1 MKLSDY
7 ISVFL
12 KEHGIETVF
21 SVTGGYAMHLNDSF
35 GQNMQCYYS
44 HGENPCGY
52 MALGHVKA
60 SLKPAVV
67 CITAGCGATNAVTPC
82 LIAYQ
87 DSAPVFFISGQVNR
101 DENIR
106 YLRCEKG
113 TVLRTFSG
121 SECDIVEVV
130 KPITKFSV
138 ELWDPLQAR
147 SVLEECYHHLTS
159 GRPGPVWLSVPLNV
173 QGATI
178 DVASLRSFNKPYTE
192 KLLETANPE
201 LEELRKLW
209 AKSVRPLALVGNG
222 ILLAH
227 AGPAFITFLDKHNI
241 PTVASFL
248 GTDVISDMH
257 PCSVGRVG
265 VVGDRAGNF
274 AMQNCDLL
282 LCLGCR
288 LSKSIVGYRADWFAR
303 EARVVMVDIDAAEL
317 NKPTCADVLK
327 INVNLADFFAGAA
340 LPVVDRREWTERCG
354 RWRKKWFR
362 ETPPVEAQILNPYSF
377 LLAFYSLK
385 PAGAASVASSGS
397 LFCVVWHM
405 IVVKPGDRFIAST
418 HGDMGFELP
427 AAIGAAIQLK
437 QPVYCM
443 VGDGSF
449 QLNAQEL
456 QTICTLSVPVKIMY
470 FNNGGYGAIKI
481 TQTTFFGEK
490 NEFGVDH
497 ASGIGFPNI
506 KRVCAAYDLQYF
518 RVDSTTDI
526 ESQLEAVFACPGPCL
541 VEIVCCMQARY
552 PKLSNKL
559 MSDGTFKN
567 LPPEDMAPF
576 MERDEFRREM
586 CIAPV
591 KESEEL
597 DIYI

>member
-1 MKLSDY
+1 MKVSDF
-7 ISVFL
+7 IADVL
-12 KEHGIETVF
+12 KERGIDAVF

-35 GQNMQCYYS
+35 GRSMQCYFS

-67 CITAGCGATNAVTPC
+67 CVTAGCGATNAVTPC

-87 DSAPVFFISGQVNR
+87 DSAPLFFISGQVNR

-106 YLRCEKG
+106 YLRCEKN

-130 KPITKFSV
+130 KPITKFAV

-147 SVLEECYHHLTS
+147 SVLEECFHHLTS

-173 QGATI
+173 QGAVV
-178 DVASLRSFNKPYTE
+178 DEASLVGFSAPNIER
-192 KLLETANPE
+192 LLLTGTPA
-201 LEELRKLW
+201 LGELRTLW
-209 AKSVRPLALVGNG
+209 ADSKRPLILAGNG
-222 ILLAH
+222 LRLGH
-227 AGPAFITFLDKHNI
+227 VVSAFSTFLEQHKI
-241 PTVASFL
+241 PVVASFL
-248 GTDVISDMH
+248 GTDAIPDTH
-257 PCSVGRVG
+257 PCTVGRVG
-265 VVGDRAGNF
+265 ILGDRAGNF
-274 AMQNCDLL
+274 AVQNCDLL

-288 LSKSIVGYRADWFAR
+288 LPKSIVGYRADWFAR
-303 EARVVMVDIDAAEL
+303 EARIVLVDIDAAEL
-317 NKPTCADVLK
+317 NKPSCADVLK
-327 INVNLADFFAGAA
+327 VHCNLTDFFTDAA
-340 LPVVDRREWTERCG
+340 LPVVDRNEWLMRCT

-362 ETPPVEAQILNPYSF
+362 EMPPLEANVLNPYAF
-377 LLAFYSLK
+377 LHTFYSQK

-405 IVVKPGDRFIAST
+405 VLVKPGDRFIAST

-427 AAIGAAIQLK
+427 AAVGAAIQLQ

-443 VGDGSF
+443 VGDGAF

-456 QTICTLSVPVKIMY
+456 QTICTLRVPVKIMY

-481 TQTTFFGEK
+481 TQTTFFGAK
-490 NEFGVDH
+490 NEFGVDP
-497 ASGIGFPNI
+497 ASGIGFPDI
-506 KRVCAAYDLQYF
+506 KRVCAAYDLKYF
-518 RVDSTTDI
+518 RFDGSTDVDNELPS
-526 ESQLEAVFACPGPCL
+526 VFAFDGPCL
-541 VEIVCCMQARY
+541 VEIVCCMQARH

-559 MSDGTFKN
+559 LPNGTFMN

-576 MERDEFRREM
+576 LEREEFRQEM
-586 CIAPV
+586 CIQPLT
-591 KESEEL
+591 ESEEEL
-597 DIYI
+597 KL

>member
-1 MKLSDY
+1 MKVSDF
-7 ISVFL
+7 ISTFL
-12 KEHGIETVF
+12 KEHGIDTVY

-35 GQNMQCYYS
+35 GQSMKCYYS

-52 MALGHVKA
+52 MALGHVKS

-67 CITAGCGATNAVTPC
+67 CVTAGCGATNAVTPC

-106 YLRCEKG
+106 YLRCEKN
-113 TVLRTFSG
+113 TVLRTYSG

-130 KPITKFSV
+130 KPITKYAV

-147 SVLEECYHHLTS
+147 AVLEECYHHLTS

-173 QGATI
+173 QGSHI
-178 DVASLRSFNKPYTE
+178 DVASLVSYNAPCIDRLPGAVS
-192 KLLETANPE
+192 LE
-201 LEELRKLW
+201 LEELSKLW
-209 AKSVRPLALVGNG
+209 AISARPLALVGNG

-227 AGPAFITFLDKHNI
+227 AVSALSIFLDTHKI

-274 AMQNCDLL
+274 ALQNCDLL

-288 LSKSIVGYRADWFAR
+288 LPKSIVGYRSDWFAR
-303 EARVVMVDIDAAEL
+303 EARVVMVDIDATEL
-317 NKPTCADVLK
+317 NKPSCANVLK
-327 INVNLADFFAGAA
+327 INCHLVDFFAFAA
-340 LPVVDRREWTERCG
+340 LPVIDRTEWTARCG
-354 RWRKKWFR
+354 RWRKMWFR
-362 ETPPVEAQILNPYSF
+362 EMPPVEENVLNPYSF
-377 LLAFYSLK
+377 LQAFYSLK

-427 AAIGAAIQLK
+427 AAIGAAIHLK
-437 QPVYCM
+437 QTVYCM

-456 QTICTLSVPVKIMY
+456 QTICTLRVPVKIMY

-490 NEFGVDH
+490 NEFGVDRT
-497 ASGIGFPNI
+497 SGIGFPDI
-506 KRVCAAYDLQYF
+506 QRLCAAYDLQYF
-518 RVDSTTDI
+518 CFDGSDAI
-526 ESQLEAVFACPGPCL
+526 ESKLASVFDCAGPCL
-541 VEIVCCMQARY
+541 VEIVCCMQARH

-559 MSDGTFKN
+559 MPSGTFKN
-567 LPPEDMAPF
+567 LPLEDMAPF
-576 MERDEFRREM
+576 LEREEFLREM
-586 CIAPV
+586 CVKPV
-591 KESEEL
+591 QESEEL
-597 DIYI
+597 EP